1 MEDCDVVNGPAGGDL
16 MRLVGHLGRAG
27 AATLCLAASAAAD
40 YSGFSD
46 PAPSAGLERVKDLV
60 SQGRFDQA
68 FEDFEIADSAKRQL
82 AEGLQAIL
90 PETDMKCVTIKRARQ
105 NPEFIS
111 EIFMTE
117 HDGRIVYWTVSGE
130 VQGSSFRMINF
141 HYTDKFREI
150 KELLY

>member
-1 MEDCDVVNGPAGGDL
+1 
-16 MRLVGHLGRAG
+16 MRAFDHLGC
-27 AATLCLAASAAAD
+27 AALASLCLAASAGAEC
-40 YSGFSD
+40 SGFSD
-46 PAPSAGLERVKDLV
+46 PPPSAGLERVKELV
-60 SQGRFDQA
+60 SEGRFDQA
-68 FEDFEIADSAKRQL
+68 FEDFEIADAAKKQL
-82 AEGLQAIL
+82 ADGLKAIL
-90 PETDMKCVTIKRARQ
+90 PEEDMKCVTIKRARQ

-130 VQGSSFRMINF
+130 AQGSSFRMINF